1 MPFYTLEASRRVNN
15 LKSLTVAK
23 RLIKQIFGDKRTIAL
38 MLVVPVFVL
47 YLLSIILDSAPT
59 RANYGANNMT
69 LFESLSPMLMGF
81 FIFFFVFLIA
91 GVSFLRE
98 RISGTLERILSTPLK
113 RSEIVFGYFLGFGL
127 FVVLQTIIIQVFT
140 FYVLDIPIKG
150 NFFTVLL
157 VNLVLAAGSLSLGTF
172 LSSFAKNEFQLFQF
186 IPVIIVPQIMFCGIF
201 DLTEAPI
208 WVRFLS
214 KVFPMTYGA
223 EALKDVIIKGST
235 LSQVS
240 INIFILLAY
249 AVLFLMLNI
258 LALKKYRNI

>member
-1 MPFYTLEASRRVNN
+1 
-15 LKSLTVAK
+15 
-23 RLIKQIFGDKRTIAL
+23 
-38 MLVVPVFVL
+38 
-47 YLLSIILDSAPT
+47 
-59 RANYGANNMT
+59 
-69 LFESLSPMLMGF
+69 
-81 FIFFFVFLIA
+81 
-91 GVSFLRE
+91 
-98 RISGTLERILSTPLK
+98 
-113 RSEIVFGYFLGFGL
+113 
-127 FVVLQTIIIQVFT
+127 
-140 FYVLDIPIKG
+140 
-150 NFFTVLL
+150 

-223 EALKDVIIKGST
+223 EALKDIIIKGST